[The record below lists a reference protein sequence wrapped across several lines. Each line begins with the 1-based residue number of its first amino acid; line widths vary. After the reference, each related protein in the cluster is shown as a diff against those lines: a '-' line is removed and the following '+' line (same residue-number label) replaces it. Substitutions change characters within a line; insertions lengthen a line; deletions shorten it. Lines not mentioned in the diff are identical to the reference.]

1 MSEARL
7 CLGFLDMA
15 LPGCF
20 VRLYAAF
27 YRNFS
32 TYPRLGM
39 YLVIGVLFS
48 VFSLSPVL
56 ALEPILL
63 KQHSE
68 KGLGKAST
76 DNRIDINQKGDFYLG
91 KSKQIQVRTAAD
103 AEGIS
108 QRMVVGSKFGAAKPN
123 WVVFALKNTTDQQM
137 ERWLV
142 AKRYNIMGSGIFWP
156 DLDRRRILAV
166 TPSVGFRPEAVKS
179 DQTDIFRLTV
189 EPGATVTFVA
199 ELTKGRFPDLSLW
212 KSSAFEEKR
221 RDIVLFNGI
230 LLGITSLLALLLSV
244 LFIANPRVLFPASA
258 LVAWSVLAYFC
269 VDFGFWGKLFN
280 LSAEH
285 NAVYRGI
292 TEAAIPASLTIFLY
306 LFLRI
311 SLWYKWVRY
320 SFLLWIAALLCLVVF
335 ASFQPQIGSGLARLA
350 LLGTVGASGFLLLYL
365 TFSGH
370 GRAMSLMPTWLLFM
384 VWLFA
389 GMMAVNGV
397 LQGDFIPPV
406 LNAGLMLFLVLIGL
420 LVTQFAFEH
429 TEFLEGTPPGSLQKK
444 IMALEAAK
452 AHVWEWNIKK
462 DRVTVGREIEENL
475 GLAWGSIKKREQ
487 WLGYMHPSDRDK
499 FSHLLSD
506 IKQNE
511 GGNICE
517 SFRMRR
523 TDGSYLW
530 FDLKAFSQEIG
541 TRRTLRCIGLITN
554 DTDTRRSSE
563 RLKNNSVLDNMTGLA
578 NRELFLDRLS
588 TALVLTRENRDMP
601 PTVIII
607 DIDRFKSINSSFG
620 MGIGDTI
627 LLTVARRITDHLRPQ
642 DTLAR
647 VGGNQFAVKLNAQA
661 NQDEVMATT
670 VGLQQSLKEPII
682 ISGQHIALTTS
693 IGITVYNGTQID
705 HEELFR
711 EAEIAMFHAKHG
723 GTNRIEVFR
732 NEMRDNEDN
741 NLSLLNDL
749 RLAIGSNELEIVYQP
764 ILRMSRDELV
774 GFEALLR
781 WHHPRLGV
789 ISPEEFIPLA
799 EKNGLIHKIGLY
811 VLESATTAVLG
822 WNRLLKDPKKP
833 VFVSVNVSSRQLFR
847 GELVSDVSQILEGK
861 KIPSSMLRLEITE
874 TIVMENPEE
883 AGGILRELKALGVGL
898 SMDDFGTGYSSL
910 AYLLRFPFDTI
921 KIDKELVSLE
931 HDGKIILRSVVAMV
945 HELGKFLVAE
955 GVETVE
961 EVNFLHSIECD
972 YGQGFLYG
980 EPMDNE
986 AVMSFLGSFSIF
998 TRKSLKVKLKEKK
1011 AQALQEASLVTG
1023 QGEHAGAV
1031 VQGHNT
1037 GTGQPLQ
1044 PAAPNGDLALPVRYQ
1059 QADNVDLASEV
1070 SPVNPLAS
1078 T

>member
-1 MSEARL
+1 MSNFRAYFRL
-7 CLGFLDMA
+7 LNMTCIVPCQRKMRCASFLIPSYKHLFFNINFILFA
-15 LPGCF
+15 LSMSF
-20 VRLYAAF
+20 AF
-27 YRNFS
+27 
-32 TYPRLGM
+32 L
-39 YLVIGVLFS
+39 
-48 VFSLSPVL
+48 LSGSAL

-63 KQHSE
+63 KQVTA
-68 KGLGKAST
+68 KGQLKRANDSQ
-76 DNRIDINQKGDFYLG
+76 IDINKKGDFYIG
-91 KSKQIQVRTAAD
+91 KSKSIQVQTAAD

-108 QRMVVGSKFGAAKPN
+108 QRMVVRSKVGMAKPN
-123 WVVFALKNTTDQQM
+123 WVVFALKNTSDQQM

-142 AKRYNIMGSGIFWP
+142 APRYNLMGSGIFWP
-156 DLDRRRILAV
+156 DLDRRRIMAV
-166 TPSVGFRPEAVKS
+166 TPSVGFRPERIDS
-179 DQTDIFRLTV
+179 DETDIFRLTV
-189 EPGATVTFVA
+189 EPGATVTFVV
-199 ELTKGRFPDLSLW
+199 ELTAGRFPVLSLW
-212 KSSAFEEKR
+212 KAAAFENKR
-221 RDIVLFNGI
+221 RDLVLFNGI
-230 LLGITSLLALLLSV
+230 VLGITSLLALLLTV
-244 LFIANPRVLFPASA
+244 LFVANPRVLFPASA

-292 TEAAIPASLTIFLY
+292 TEAAIPASLTVFLY

-311 SLWYKWVRY
+311 NLWYKWVRFT
-320 SFLLWIAALLCLVVF
+320 FLLWIVLLISLVIF
-335 ASFQPQIGSGLARLA
+335 AGFQPQIGAGLARLA
-350 LLGTVGASGFLLLYL
+350 LVGTVGLSGLLLLYL
-365 TFSGH
+365 TLFGH

-389 GMMAVNGV
+389 GMMAVTGV

-429 TEFLEGTPPGSLQKK
+429 KEFLEGTPPGSLQKK
-444 IMALEAAK
+444 VMALEAAK

-462 DRVTVGREIEENL
+462 DRITVAREIEESL
-475 GLAWGSIKKREQ
+475 GLAWGSIKKRDQ
-487 WLGYMHPSDRDK
+487 WLDYMHPSDRDK
-499 FSHLLSD
+499 FSYLLND
-506 IKQNE
+506 IKKNE
-511 GGNICE
+511 GGDICE

-523 TDGSYLW
+523 TDGSFLW
-530 FDLKAFSQEIG
+530 FDLKAYSQEIG
-541 TRRTLRCIGLITN
+541 TRRTVRCIGLIQN
-554 DTDTRRSSE
+554 DTDRRRMRE
-563 RLKNNSVLDNMTGLA
+563 KLNNNSVLDTMTGLA

-588 TALVLTRENRDMP
+588 TALIRTRENRELP
-601 PTVIII
+601 PTVILI

-627 LLTVARRITDHLRPQ
+627 LLTVARRISEQLRPQ

-647 VGGNQFAVKLNAQA
+647 VGGNQFAIKLDSQA
-661 NQDEVMATT
+661 NQEEVMRLT
-670 VGLQQSLKEPII
+670 VAMQRNLKELII
-682 ISGQHIALTTS
+682 VSGQQIALTTS

-705 HEELFR
+705 HDELFR

-723 GTNRIEVFR
+723 GADSIAVFQ

-749 RLAIGSNELEIVYQP
+749 RNAIGNNELQIVYQP
-764 ILRMSRDELV
+764 ILRMKQDGLV

-781 WHHPRLGV
+781 WHHPRLG
-789 ISPEEFIPLA
+789 IINPEEFIPLA

-811 VLESATTAVLG
+811 VLESATTAVVG
-822 WNRLLKDPKKP
+822 WNRQLKNPKKP

-847 GELVSDVSQILEGK
+847 GELVSDVKQILSGK
-861 KIPSSMLRLEITE
+861 QLPASMLKLEITE

-883 AGGILRELKALGVGL
+883 ACSILGELKALGVGL

-921 KIDKELVSLE
+921 KIDKELVNLE
-931 HDGKIILRSVVAMV
+931 RDGKVILRSVVAMV

-955 GVETVE
+955 GIETVE

-980 EPMDNE
+980 KPMENQEVIKFLD
-986 AVMSFLGSFSIF
+986 SFTIF
-998 TRKSLKVKLKEKK
+998 TRKSLKVRLKEKK
-1011 AQALQEASLVTG
+1011 AQALEKAALTVGKVQE
-1023 QGEHAGAV
+1023 
-1031 VQGHNT
+1031 
-1037 GTGQPLQ
+1037 QPVPEPAKDGLAIPERYQ
-1044 PAAPNGDLALPVRYQ
+1044 KSSEPDNAAPTTAVPSEPVVGTVVRQ
-1059 QADNVDLASEV
+1059 
-1070 SPVNPLAS
+1070 